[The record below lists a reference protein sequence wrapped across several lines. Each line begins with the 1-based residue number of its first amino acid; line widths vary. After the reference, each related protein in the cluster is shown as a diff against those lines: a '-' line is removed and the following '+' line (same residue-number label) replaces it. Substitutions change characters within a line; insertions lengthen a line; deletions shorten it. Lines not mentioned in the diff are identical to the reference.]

1 MQDEP
6 NPLSR
11 DAAEDMSRD
20 DHVLH
25 VVKREVWQQC
35 RFALIAAK
43 DIKDR
48 LAAENV
54 DVERVFHCLH
64 AFLAAAANI
73 SKLLD
78 GEREIRE
85 RLRAEVGATE
95 DALERMKNLRN
106 HFEHYDERLE
116 AWAKRD
122 PDPNFVDMKLTAPF
136 GGVSGLDA
144 SHSVLRNF
152 EPATWVATFGDDEFD
167 LMPALRAIEE
177 IAVVRQTEEI
187 WTRTETP

>member
-11 DAAEDMSRD
+11 DAAEDVSRD

-25 VVKREVWQQC
+25 VFKLEVWQQC
-35 RFALIAAK
+35 RFALMAAE

-54 DVERVFHCLH
+54 DVERVFQSLH
-64 AFLAAAANI
+64 AFLAAGANI

-78 GEREIRE
+78 GERETRE

-95 DALERMKNLRN
+95 DALERMKKLRN

-122 PDPNFVDMKLTAPF
+122 PDPNFADMNLTAPF
-136 GGVSGLDA
+136 GGISGLDA
-144 SHSVLRNF
+144 SRSVLRNF
-152 EPATWVATFGDDEFD
+152 EPATWVATFGDEEFD
-167 LMPALRAIEE
+167 LKPALGAIEE
-177 IAVVRQTEEI
+177 IAVVRHLEEI
-187 WTRTETP
+187 RTRTETP